1 MAGARVWSRRDV
13 VSVVE
18 TFTPVQRAILDQEYP
33 HFSEEEMSRRRAS
46 VEGLMAGAEVDHLL
60 VHATTGRGGAVGW
73 LSQWPVT
80 NEAQLVVSPGEADT
94 LFVQYFNHVPLASHI
109 ASAARVEWGGPSTI
123 ASAIEELRRRG
134 ARPGRVGVMGPL
146 PLAYARALER
156 EFGAV
161 VDLSG
166 DYLRQRSVKSE
177 EELVWFEL
185 GARMGDLAIAA
196 LQEQIEVGVTKRDL
210 GAIVE
215 GAYQRYGGVNAIHY
229 FAVNSMDDP
238 QYCVP
243 RQHPSTRR
251 VRAGDVITTEITA
264 NFFDYGGQVLRTF
277 VVDAEPNELF
287 RALHDVASTAF
298 DAVSRLLVPGTRA
311 ADLVAASSVIEDR
324 GFTTFDDLV
333 HGYGGGYLA
342 PVLGSASRSHG
353 EPSDV
358 VLQENMMIV
367 VQPNVVTTDHRA
379 GVQTGE
385 CLVVTPSGPRRLHH
399 ARQGLHLVG
408 RRGS

>member
-80 NEAQLVVSPGEADT
+80 NEAHLVVSPGEADT
-94 LFVQYFNHVPLASHI
+94 LLVQYFNHVPLASHI

-166 DYLRQRSVKSE
+166 DYLRLRSVKSE

-196 LQEQIEVGVTKRDL
+196 LQEQIEVGVTERDL

-215 GAYQRYGGVNAIHY
+215 GAYLRYGAVNAIHY
-229 FAVNSMDDP
+229 FAVNAMDDP
-238 QYCVP
+238 RYCVA
-243 RQHPSTRR
+243 RQYPSTRE
-251 VRAGDVITTEITA
+251 VRRGDIITTEITA
-264 NFFDYGGQVLRTF
+264 NFFEYGGQVLRTF
-277 VVDAEPNELF
+277 VVGEEANALF
-287 RALHDVASTAF
+287 TTLHEVASAAF
-298 DAVSRLLVPGTRA
+298 DAISRLLVPGTRA
-311 ADLVAASSVIEDR
+311 FELVAASHAIEDH
-324 GFTTFDDLV
+324 GFTTLDDLV

-342 PVLGSASRSHG
+342 PILGSSSRSHT
-353 EPSDV
+353 EVPDV
-358 VLQENMMIV
+358 VLESGMMLV

-385 CLVVTPSGPRRLHH
+385 CLVVTPTGPRRLHQ
-399 ARQGLHLVG
+399 APRGLHRVG
-408 RRGS
+408 G

>member
-1 MAGARVWSRRDV
+1 MNPSAP
-13 VSVVE
+13 
-18 TFTPVQRAILDQEYP
+18 FTPAQRAILDQEYP
-33 HFSEEEMSRRRAS
+33 RFSDDEMHRRRRL
-46 VEGLMAGAEVDHLL
+46 VEDALRAADVEHLL
-60 VHATTGRGGAVGW
+60 VHASGGRSGAVGW
-73 LSQWPVT
+73 LSQWLVT
-80 NEAQLVVSPGEADT
+80 NEAHLVLTPGERDS
-94 LFVQYFNHVPLASHI
+94 LHVQFPNHVPLAVHM
-109 ASAARVEWGGPSTI
+109 ARDARVDWGGPSTI
-123 ASAIEELRRRG
+123 RSSIEELRRRK
-134 ARPGRVGVMGPL
+134 ARRGRVAVMGPL
-146 PLAYARALER
+146 PLGYARELEG
-156 EFGAV
+156 EFGPV
-161 VDLSG
+161 TDLSG
-166 DYLRQRSVKSE
+166 IYARLRSVKSE
-177 EELVWFEL
+177 EELDWFAL
-185 GARMGDLAIAA
+185 GAALGDLSIAA
-196 LQEQIEVGVTKRDL
+196 LDEGIEQGMSERDL

-229 FAVNSMDDP
+229 FAVNAMDDP

-287 RALHDVASTAF
+287 RALHDVARSAF

-311 ADLVAASSVIEDR
+311 ADLVAASSVIEDH

-358 VLQENMMIV
+358 VLQTNMMIV
-367 VQPNVVTTDHRA
+367 VQPNVVTTDFRA

>member
-1 MAGARVWSRRDV
+1 M
-13 VSVVE
+13 SVVE

-80 NEAQLVVSPGEADT
+80 NEAHLVVSPGEADT
-94 LFVQYFNHVPLASHI
+94 LLVQYFNHVPLASHI

-166 DYLRQRSVKSE
+166 DYLRLRSVKSE

-196 LQEQIEVGVTKRDL
+196 LQEQIEVGVTERDL

-215 GAYQRYGGVNAIHY
+215 GAYLRYGAVNAIHY
-229 FAVNSMDDP
+229 FAVNAMDDP
-238 QYCVP
+238 RYCVA
-243 RQHPSTRR
+243 RQYPSTRE
-251 VRAGDVITTEITA
+251 VRRGDIITTEITA
-264 NFFDYGGQVLRTF
+264 NFFEYGGQVLRTF
-277 VVDAEPNELF
+277 VVGEEANALF
-287 RALHDVASTAF
+287 TTLHEVASAAF
-298 DAVSRLLVPGTRA
+298 DAISRLLVPGTRA
-311 ADLVAASSVIEDR
+311 FELVAASHAIEDH
-324 GFTTFDDLV
+324 GFTTLDDLV

-342 PVLGSASRSHG
+342 PILGSSSRSHT
-353 EPSDV
+353 EVPDV
-358 VLQENMMIV
+358 VLESGMMLV

-385 CLVVTPSGPRRLHH
+385 CLVVTPTGPRRLHQ
-399 ARQGLHLVG
+399 APRGLHRVG
-408 RRGS
+408 G

>member
-1 MAGARVWSRRDV
+1 MS
-13 VSVVE
+13 SVE

-33 HFSEEEMSRRRAS
+33 HFSEEEMSRRRRM

-60 VHATTGRGGAVGW
+60 VHAITGRGGAVGW

-80 NEAQLVVSPGEADT
+80 NEAQLVVSPGERDA
-94 LFVQYFNHVPLASHI
+94 LLVQYFNHVPLASHI

-123 ASAIEELRRRG
+123 ARAIEELRRRG

-146 PLAYARALER
+146 PLGYARSLER

-166 DYLRQRSVKSE
+166 DYFRLRSVKSE

-196 LQEQIEVGVTKRDL
+196 LNEQIEVGVSERDL

-215 GAYQRYGGVNAIHY
+215 GAYQHYGAVNAIHY
-229 FAVNSMDDP
+229 FAVNDMHDP
-238 QYCVP
+238 RYCVA
-243 RQHPSTRR
+243 RQYPSTRT
-251 VRAGDVITTEITA
+251 VRRGDIITTEITA
-264 NFFDYGGQVLRTF
+264 NFFEYGGQVLRTF
-277 VVDAEPNELF
+277 VVGEEPNELF
-287 RALHDVASTAF
+287 ATLHEAASAAF
-298 DAVSRLLVPGTRA
+298 DAISRLLVPGTRA
-311 ADLVAASSVIEDR
+311 IELVAASHVIEDR
-324 GFTTFDDLV
+324 GFTTLDDLV

-342 PVLGSASRSHG
+342 PILGSSSRSHT
-353 EPSDV
+353 EVPDL
-358 VLQENMMIV
+358 VLESGMMLV

-385 CLVVTPSGPRRLHH
+385 CLVVSPTGPRRLHR
-399 ARQGLHLVG
+399 APRGLYRVG
-408 RRGS
+408 G

>member
-94 LFVQYFNHVPLASHI
+94 LLVQYFNHVPLASHI

-166 DYLRQRSVKSE
+166 DYLRLRSVKSE

-196 LQEQIEVGVTKRDL
+196 LQEQIEVGVTERDL

-215 GAYQRYGGVNAIHY
+215 GAYLRYGAVNAIHY
-229 FAVNSMDDP
+229 FAVNAMDDP
-238 QYCVP
+238 RYCVA
-243 RQHPSTRR
+243 RQYPSTRE
-251 VRAGDVITTEITA
+251 VRRGDIITTEITA
-264 NFFDYGGQVLRTF
+264 NFFEYGGQVLRTF
-277 VVDAEPNELF
+277 VVGEEANALF
-287 RALHDVASTAF
+287 TTLHEVACAAF
-298 DAVSRLLVPGTRA
+298 DAISRLLVPGTRA
-311 ADLVAASSVIEDR
+311 FELVAASQVIEDH
-324 GFTTFDDLV
+324 GFTTLDDLV

-342 PVLGSASRSHG
+342 PILGSSSRSHT
-353 EPSDV
+353 EVPEV
-358 VLQENMMIV
+358 VLESGMMLV

-385 CLVVTPSGPRRLHH
+385 CLVVTPTGPRRLHQ
-399 ARQGLHLVG
+399 APRGLHRVAG
-408 RRGS
+408 

>member
-46 VEGLMAGAEVDHLL
+46 VVGLMAGAEVDHLL

-166 DYLRQRSVKSE
+166 DYLRLRSVKSE

-196 LQEQIEVGVTKRDL
+196 LQEQIEVGVTERDL

-215 GAYQRYGGVNAIHY
+215 GAYLRYGAVNAIHY
-229 FAVNSMDDP
+229 FAVNAMDDP
-238 QYCVP
+238 RYSVARQY
-243 RQHPSTRR
+243 PSTRE
-251 VRAGDVITTEITA
+251 VRRGDIITTEITA
-264 NFFDYGGQVLRTF
+264 NFFEYGGQVLRTF
-277 VVDAEPNELF
+277 VVGEEANALF
-287 RALHDVASTAF
+287 TTLHEVASAAF
-298 DAVSRLLVPGTRA
+298 DAISRLLVPGTRA
-311 ADLVAASSVIEDR
+311 FELVAASQVIEDH
-324 GFTTFDDLV
+324 GFTTLDDLV

-342 PVLGSASRSHG
+342 PILGSSSRSHT
-353 EPSDV
+353 EVPEV
-358 VLQENMMIV
+358 VLESGMMLV

-385 CLVVTPSGPRRLHH
+385 CLVVTPTGPRRLHQ
-399 ARQGLHLVG
+399 APRGLHRVAG
-408 RRGS
+408 

>member
-1 MAGARVWSRRDV
+1 MNPS
-13 VSVVE
+13 E
-18 TFTPVQRAILDQEYP
+18 PFTPAQRAILDQEYP
-33 HFSEEEMSRRRAS
+33 RFSEEEMLRRRRL
-46 VEGLMAGAEVDHLL
+46 VEDALHAADVDHLL
-60 VHATTGRGGAVGW
+60 VHGSGGRGGAVGW
-73 LSQWPVT
+73 LSQWLVT
-80 NEAQLVVSPGEADT
+80 NEAHLVLSAGERDS
-94 LFVQYFNHVPLASHI
+94 LYVQFFNHVPLAAHM
-109 ASAARVEWGGPSTI
+109 ARDAQVDWGGPSTI
-123 ASAIEELRRRG
+123 RSSIEELRRRQ
-134 ARPGRVGVMGPL
+134 ARSGRVAVMGPL
-146 PLAYARALER
+146 PLGYARELER
-156 EFGAV
+156 EFGPV
-161 VDLSG
+161 TDLSG
-166 DYLRQRSVKSE
+166 VYARLRSVKSE
-177 EELVWFEL
+177 EELDWFGL
-185 GARMGDLAIAA
+185 GAALGDLAIAA
-196 LQEQIEVGVTKRDL
+196 LDEGIEQGVSERDL

-229 FAVNSMDDP
+229 FAVNAMDDP

-287 RALHDVASTAF
+287 RALHDVASSAF

-311 ADLVAASSVIEDR
+311 ADLVAASSVIEDH

>member
-1 MAGARVWSRRDV
+1 M
-13 VSVVE
+13 SVVE

-46 VEGLMAGAEVDHLL
+46 VVGLMAGAEVDHLL

-80 NEAQLVVSPGEADT
+80 NEAHLVVSPGEADT
-94 LFVQYFNHVPLASHI
+94 LLVQYFNHVPLASHI
-109 ASAARVEWGGPSTI
+109 ACAARVEWGGPSTI

-166 DYLRQRSVKSE
+166 DYLRLRSVKSE

-196 LQEQIEVGVTKRDL
+196 LQEQIEVGVTERDL

-215 GAYQRYGGVNAIHY
+215 GAYLRYGAVNAIHY
-229 FAVNSMDDP
+229 FAVNAMDDP
-238 QYCVP
+238 RYCVA
-243 RQHPSTRR
+243 RQYPSTRE
-251 VRAGDVITTEITA
+251 VRRGDIITTEITA
-264 NFFDYGGQVLRTF
+264 NFFEYGGQVLRTF
-277 VVDAEPNELF
+277 VVGEEANALF
-287 RALHDVASTAF
+287 TTLHEVACAAF
-298 DAVSRLLVPGTRA
+298 DAISRLLVPGTRA
-311 ADLVAASSVIEDR
+311 FELVAASQVIEDH
-324 GFTTFDDLV
+324 GFTTLDDLV

-342 PVLGSASRSHG
+342 PILGSSSRSHT
-353 EPSDV
+353 EVPDV
-358 VLQENMMIV
+358 VLESGMMLV

-385 CLVVTPSGPRRLHH
+385 CLVVTPTGPRRLHQ
-399 ARQGLHLVG
+399 APRGLHRVAG
-408 RRGS
+408 

>member
-1 MAGARVWSRRDV
+1 MAGARAWSRRDD

-18 TFTPVQRAILDQEYP
+18 TFTPLQRAILDQEYP

-80 NEAQLVVSPGEADT
+80 NEAHLVVSPGEADT
-94 LFVQYFNHVPLASHI
+94 LLVQYFNHVPLASHI
-109 ASAARVEWGGPSTI
+109 ACAARVEWGGPSTI

-166 DYLRQRSVKSE
+166 DYLRLRSVKSE

-196 LQEQIEVGVTKRDL
+196 LQEQIEVGVTERDL

-215 GAYQRYGGVNAIHY
+215 GAYLRYGAVNAIHY
-229 FAVNSMDDP
+229 FAVNAMDDP
-238 QYCVP
+238 RYCVA
-243 RQHPSTRR
+243 RQYPSTRE
-251 VRAGDVITTEITA
+251 VRRGDIITTEITA
-264 NFFDYGGQVLRTF
+264 NFFEYGGQVLRTF
-277 VVDAEPNELF
+277 VVGEEANALF
-287 RALHDVASTAF
+287 TTLHEVACAAF
-298 DAVSRLLVPGTRA
+298 DAISRLLVPGTRA
-311 ADLVAASSVIEDR
+311 FELVAASQVIEDH
-324 GFTTFDDLV
+324 GFTTLDDLV

-342 PVLGSASRSHG
+342 PILGSSSRSHT
-353 EPSDV
+353 EVPDV
-358 VLQENMMIV
+358 VLESGMMLV

-385 CLVVTPSGPRRLHH
+385 CLVVTPTGPRRLHQ
-399 ARQGLHLVG
+399 APRGLHRVAG
-408 RRGS
+408 

>member
-166 DYLRQRSVKSE
+166 DYLRLRSVKSE

-196 LQEQIEVGVTKRDL
+196 LQEQIEVGVTERDL

-215 GAYQRYGGVNAIHY
+215 GAYLRYGAVNAIHY
-229 FAVNSMDDP
+229 FAVNAMDDP
-238 QYCVP
+238 RYCVA
-243 RQHPSTRR
+243 RQYPSTRE
-251 VRAGDVITTEITA
+251 VRRGDIITTEITA
-264 NFFDYGGQVLRTF
+264 NFFEYGGQVLRTF
-277 VVDAEPNELF
+277 VVGEEANALF
-287 RALHDVASTAF
+287 TTLHEVASAAF
-298 DAVSRLLVPGTRA
+298 DAISRLLVPGTRA
-311 ADLVAASSVIEDR
+311 FELVAASHAIEDH
-324 GFTTFDDLV
+324 GFTTLDDLV

-342 PVLGSASRSHG
+342 PILGSSSRSHT
-353 EPSDV
+353 EVPDV
-358 VLQENMMIV
+358 VLESGMMLV

-385 CLVVTPSGPRRLHH
+385 CLVVTPTGPRRLHQ
-399 ARQGLHLVG
+399 APRGLHRVG
-408 RRGS
+408 G

>member
-80 NEAQLVVSPGEADT
+80 NEAHLVVSPGEADT
-94 LFVQYFNHVPLASHI
+94 LLVQYFNHVPLASHI

-166 DYLRQRSVKSE
+166 DYLRLRSVKSE

-196 LQEQIEVGVTKRDL
+196 LQEQIEVGVTERDL

-215 GAYQRYGGVNAIHY
+215 GAYLRYGAVNAIHY
-229 FAVNSMDDP
+229 FAVNAMDDP
-238 QYCVP
+238 RYSVARQY
-243 RQHPSTRR
+243 PSTRE
-251 VRAGDVITTEITA
+251 VRRGDIITTEITA
-264 NFFDYGGQVLRTF
+264 NFFEYGGQVLRTF
-277 VVDAEPNELF
+277 VVGEEANALF
-287 RALHDVASTAF
+287 TTLHEVASAAF
-298 DAVSRLLVPGTRA
+298 DAISRLLVPGTRA
-311 ADLVAASSVIEDR
+311 FELVAASQVIEDH
-324 GFTTFDDLV
+324 GFTTLDDLV

-342 PVLGSASRSHG
+342 PILGSSSRSHTKV
-353 EPSDV
+353 PDV
-358 VLQENMMIV
+358 VLESGMMLV

-385 CLVVTPSGPRRLHH
+385 CLVVTPTGPRRLHQ
-399 ARQGLHLVG
+399 APRGLHRVAG
-408 RRGS
+408 

>member
-33 HFSEEEMSRRRAS
+33 HFSEEEMSRRRRM

-94 LFVQYFNHVPLASHI
+94 LLVQYFNHVPLASHI

-196 LQEQIEVGVTKRDL
+196 LQEQIEVGVTERDL

-215 GAYQRYGGVNAIHY
+215 GAYLRYGAVNAIHY
-229 FAVNSMDDP
+229 FAVNAMDDP
-238 QYCVP
+238 RYCVA
-243 RQHPSTRR
+243 RQYPSTRE
-251 VRAGDVITTEITA
+251 VRRGDIITTEITA
-264 NFFDYGGQVLRTF
+264 NFFEYGGQVLRTF
-277 VVDAEPNELF
+277 VVGEEANALF
-287 RALHDVASTAF
+287 TTLHEVASAAF
-298 DAVSRLLVPGTRA
+298 DAISRLLVPGTRA
-311 ADLVAASSVIEDR
+311 FELVAASQVIEDH
-324 GFTTFDDLV
+324 GFTTLDDLV

-342 PVLGSASRSHG
+342 PILGSSSRSHT
-353 EPSDV
+353 EVPDV
-358 VLQENMMIV
+358 VLESGMMLV

-385 CLVVTPSGPRRLHH
+385 CLVVTPTGPRRLHQ
-399 ARQGLHLVG
+399 APRGLHRVG
-408 RRGS
+408 G